1 MARRVYLHVGTMKAA
16 TSYLQALF
24 DENRDLLAQHG
35 VTWHTTRLSQ
45 HAVHDFQGSKMLPP
59 GGEGSW
65 KRLREEISGTTGDV
79 LVSMELMAR
88 MPEREARRLVKGLDA
103 DELQVV
109 VTARDLTRIVP
120 SHWQE
125 TTQNRGTTTWSDFV
139 AEVCAGEPATPD
151 LDLPFWKNH
160 HLPTIVRTWSA
171 VAGEGNVTLVTIPSS
186 GSGSVWERFA
196 SVIGVPADRAVEP
209 SFGNA
214 ALGAHSA
221 ELMRRLNERVADLEF
236 EEYRRGFKVG
246 LAKHGLA
253 ERAGKEPRTSL
264 TPDRHAWLRDAAVAM
279 VAQLRETGVRVVGDL
294 DDLVGPLEPSGP
306 ALDPAASTDG
316 ELLDAALDGLA
327 ILGERLA
334 DAQLTNDRLRRRL
347 RGKEEPRRSPR
358 RPLWRRLR

>member
-35 VTWHTTRLSQ
+35 VTWHSTRLSQ
-45 HAVHDFQGSKMLPP
+45 HAVHDFQGSRMLPP

-65 KRLREEISGTTGDV
+65 TRLREEISGTPGDV

-88 MPEREARRLVKGLDA
+88 MPGREARRLVKGLDA
-103 DELQVV
+103 EELQVI

-125 TTQNRGTTTWSDFV
+125 TTQNRGTTTWADFV
-139 AEVCAGEPATPD
+139 AQVCEGDPASPD

-160 HLPTIVRTWSA
+160 HLPTIVRTWSST
-171 VAGEGNVTLVTIPSS
+171 AGEGSVTLVTIPPS
-186 GSGSVWERFA
+186 GPALVWERFA
-196 SVIGVPADRAVEP
+196 SVLGVPADRAVEP

-214 ALGAHSA
+214 ALGARSA
-221 ELMRRLNERVADLEF
+221 ELMRRLNERVTDLEF
-236 EEYRRGFKVG
+236 EQYRRGFKVA

-253 ERAGKEPRTSL
+253 RRAGGGPRTSL
-264 TPDRHAWLRDAAVAM
+264 TPAQHTWLRQAALAM
-279 VAQLRETGVRVVGDL
+279 VADLRDTDVRVVGDL
-294 DDLVGPLEPSGP
+294 DDLVGPADPRGPGGDPGTSG
-306 ALDPAASTDG
+306 DG
-316 ELLDAALDGLA
+316 ELLEAALDGLA

-347 RGKEEPRRSPR
+347 RGKEEPRRSPKG
-358 RPLWRRLR
+358 PLWRRLR

>member
-45 HAVHDFQGSKMLPP
+45 HAVHDFQGSRMLPP

-65 KRLREEISGTTGDV
+65 KRLREEISSTPGDV

-103 DELQVV
+103 DDLQVV

-125 TTQNRGTTTWSDFV
+125 TTQNRGTATWSEFV
-139 AEVCAGEPATPD
+139 GQVCAGEPGSPD

-160 HLPTIVRTWSA
+160 HLPSIVRTWSA
-171 VAGEGNVTLVTIPSS
+171 VAGEGNVTLVTIPAA
-186 GSGSVWERFA
+186 GSGTVWERFA
-196 SVIGVPADRAVEP
+196 SVIGVPAERAVEP

-214 ALGAHSA
+214 ALGAASA
-221 ELMRRLNERVADLEF
+221 ELMRRLNGRVEDLAF
-236 EEYRRGFKVG
+236 EQYRRGFKVG

-253 ERAGKEPRTSL
+253 GRADREPRTAL
-264 TPDRHAWLRDAAVAM
+264 TPAQQAWLREAATAM
-279 VAQLRETGVRVVGDL
+279 VGELRELDVRVVGDL
-294 DDLVGPLEPSGP
+294 DDLVAAAGSGGPGH
-306 ALDPAASTDG
+306 DPADTADAD
-316 ELLDAALDGLA
+316 LLDAALDGLA

-347 RGKEEPRRSPR
+347 RGKDEPRR
-358 RPLWRRLR
+358 RPVRPFWRRLR